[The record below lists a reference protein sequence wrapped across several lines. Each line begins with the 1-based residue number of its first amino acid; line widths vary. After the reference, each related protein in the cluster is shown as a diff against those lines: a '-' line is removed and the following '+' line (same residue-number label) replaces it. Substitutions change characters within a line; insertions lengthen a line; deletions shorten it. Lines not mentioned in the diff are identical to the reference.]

1 MPLPERSM
9 SLRNEV
15 EKFRRWASAYPVQE
29 RSGEWEDD
37 YPDWSAFHEA
47 AITFLASSS
56 PDKWVDEDVSDLL
69 YAIARDNEVEYLAQE
84 VSKNVD
90 TLLKLSEL
98 AIGSPERDAKW
109 QLAAQLGDLSS
120 RIQEAESLLLKLVDD
135 QDEYVSRR
143 ALLSLGLLKSSKAE
157 ELAERAWKTG
167 DEYQR
172 IAALWV
178 LRDVA
183 SSKLPAYIEEAVR
196 DGRQYLVHNADEVQK
211 A

>member
-1 MPLPERSM
+1 MP
-9 SLRNEV
+9 LRNEV
-15 EKFRRWASAYPVQE
+15 KKFKNWASAYPVQE

-37 YPDWSAFHEA
+37 YPYWSGLHEA
-47 AITFLASSS
+47 AIAFLASS
-56 PDKWVDEDVSDLL
+56 PDEWDEEDIGDLL
-69 YAIARDNEVEYLAQE
+69 YAIARDNEIEYLARE
-84 VSKNVD
+84 VAKSID

-120 RIQEAESLLLKLVDD
+120 RKQEAEVLLLKLVDD

-143 ALLSLGLLKSSKAE
+143 ALLSLGSLKSSKAE

-172 IAALWV
+172 IAALSV
-178 LRDVA
+178 LKDVA
-183 SSKLPAYIEEAVR
+183 SSKLPAYIEEALI
-196 DGRQYLVHNADEVQK
+196 DGRQYLVHNANKVQE

>member
-1 MPLPERSM
+1 MP
-9 SLRNEV
+9 LRNEV
-15 EKFRRWASAYPVQE
+15 EKFKNWASAYPVQE

-37 YPDWSAFHEA
+37 YPDWSGFHEA
-47 AITFLASSS
+47 AIEFLASSS
-56 PDKWVDEDVSDLL
+56 PDEWDEEDISDLL

-84 VSKNVD
+84 VAKNID

-109 QLAAQLGDLSS
+109 QLAAQLGGLSS
-120 RIQEAESLLLKLVDD
+120 RKQEAEAALLKLVDD
-135 QDEYVSRR
+135 QNEYVSRR
-143 ALLSLGLLKSSKAE
+143 ALLSLGLLKSSKVE

-178 LRDVA
+178 LKDVT
-183 SSKLPAYIEEAVR
+183 SSKLPAYLEEALT
-196 DGRQYLVHNADEVQK
+196 DGRQYLVHNANEVQK